1 MKRFVLTVLRGNNRE
16 KMFLKKSRRV
26 LRLSLLLLFLPA
38 LVAGSIFVCGQ
49 TPAKKPEPQQGMGVS
64 TGTPV
69 NYSSRRTVGVTDP
82 KAPVVFED
90 VTDKTAMANFRHR
103 SGSPQKNY
111 IFETPSGGV
120 AILDYDGDGLPDVY
134 LLNGSTV
141 AALEGKEKSPR
152 AALYRNLG
160 NWKFEDVT
168 DKAGV
173 ANERW
178 GCGVAA
184 GDYDNDG
191 HPDLYVTN
199 FGVSRL
205 YHNNGNGTFSD
216 VAGKLG
222 VARKGWST
230 GPSWG
235 DYDGDGRLD
244 LFVPGYAEIDLNNL
258 PPSPSEAGKPGGVG
272 QNFCQ
277 FRGVPVMCGPRGL
290 TGEGDTLY
298 HQKSDGSFEDVSVKA
313 GVNDP
318 QKYYGFTAAFVH
330 ADDDKLL
337 DLIVVNDSTP
347 KQLYINKGDGTFE
360 EVGYPSGVALN
371 ENGREQAG
379 MGLAIGDYD
388 NDGRVDFHITNFSDD
403 SNVLYHNDG
412 EGNFTDV
419 TFQAGLGEVTIPFL
433 GWGTSFIDFD
443 NDAWQDLF
451 VVNGHVYPAVDLN
464 QWGTSFAEQ
473 ALLFHNLK
481 NGKFERVAAAPASAL
496 ANAWP
501 SRGLAIGDLDGDGR
515 LDVVINNID
524 SRPAI
529 LRNVATPS
537 GHWVNV
543 RLVGDVEKKTSRD
556 AIGSIAYLTT
566 GKIRQRLDVIRGAVY
581 CSQNDPT
588 LHFGLGAATRVD
600 KLEVH
605 WSNGAIDAFQVPT
618 IDRTVTIIQG
628 KGA

>member
-1 MKRFVLTVLRGNNRE
+1 
-16 KMFLKKSRRV
+16 
-26 LRLSLLLLFLPA
+26 
-38 LVAGSIFVCGQ
+38 
-49 TPAKKPEPQQGMGVS
+49 S
-64 TGTPV
+64 TGAAL
-69 NYSSRRTVGVTDP
+69 NYSTRRTVGIVDP

-90 VTDKTAMANFRHR
+90 VTDKTAMANFRHH
-103 SGSPQKNY
+103 SGGRAKDY

-120 AILDYDGDGLPDVY
+120 AMFDYDGDGLVDIFLV
-134 LLNGSTV
+134 NGSTLD
-141 AALEGKEKSPR
+141 ALQAKEKAPR

-178 GCGVAA
+178 GMGVAV

-191 HPDLYVTN
+191 RPDFYVGN

-205 YHNNGNGTFSD
+205 YHNNGNGTFTD
-216 VAGKLG
+216 VAEKLG

-230 GPSWG
+230 GATWG

-244 LFVPGYAEIDLNNL
+244 LFVPGYADIDLKDL

-277 FRGVPVMCGPRGL
+277 FRGAPVMCGPRGM
-290 TGEGDTLY
+290 TGESDTLY
-298 HQKSDGSFEDVSVKA
+298 HQKADGTFEDVSVKA

-318 QKYYGFTAAFVH
+318 QKYYGFSSAFVH
-330 ADDDKLL
+330 VDDDNLL

-379 MGLAIGDYD
+379 MGLAVGDYD

-433 GWGTSFIDFD
+433 GWGTSFLDYD
-443 NDAWQDLF
+443 NDGWLDLF
-451 VVNGHVYPAVDLN
+451 VANGHVYPAVDDH
-464 QWGTSFAEQ
+464 QWGTSFAQ
-473 ALLFHNLK
+473 QPLLFRNLK
-481 NGKFERVAAAPASAL
+481 NGKFERVGAAPGSAL
-496 ANAWP
+496 ASAWC
-501 SRGLAIGDLDGDGR
+501 SRGLAVGDLDGDGR
-515 LDVVINNID
+515 LDVVLNNLD
-524 SRPAI
+524 GKPSI
-529 LRNVATPS
+529 LRNVTQAP
-537 GHWVNV
+537 GHWLNLH
-543 RLVGDVEKKTSRD
+543 LVGDPARKSPRD
-556 AIGSIAYLTT
+556 GIGSIAYLTN
-566 GKIRQRLDVIRGAVY
+566 GANRQRADVVSGAVF
-581 CSQNDPT
+581 CSQNDMT
-588 LHFGLGAATRVD
+588 LHFGLGAATKVD
-600 KLEVH
+600 KLEIR
-605 WSNGAIDAFQVPT
+605 WPDGSSETFNVPAVDKTMT
-618 IDRTVTIIQG
+618 IVEG
-628 KGA
+628 KGEGK

>member
-1 MKRFVLTVLRGNNRE
+1 MIICNKPTRFSVGPFRPFAL
-16 KMFLKKSRRV
+16 F
-26 LRLSLLLLFLPA
+26 LLLTPYA
-38 LVAGSIFVCGQ
+38 LIAQ
-49 TPAKKPEPQQGMGVS
+49 TQPKRLESQQPMGGAS

-69 NYSSRRTVGVTDP
+69 TYTSRRTIGITDP

-90 VTDKTAMANFRHR
+90 MTSKTALSHFKHLSGGAN
-103 SGSPQKNY
+103 KDY

-120 AILDYDGDGLPDVY
+120 AIFDYDGDGLPDVY

-141 AALEGKEKSPR
+141 AAMRGKEKAPR
-152 AALYRNLG
+152 AALFRNLG

-168 DKAGV
+168 EKARV

-178 GCGVAA
+178 GFGVAV

-191 HPDLYVTN
+191 RADMYVSN

-205 YHNNGNGTFSD
+205 YHNNGDGTFTD
-216 VAGKLG
+216 VAEKLG

-235 DYDGDGRLD
+235 DYDADGRLD
-244 LFVPGYAEIDLNNL
+244 LFVPGYVQIDLDNL
-258 PPSPSEAGKPGGVG
+258 PPNPTDAAKPGSAG

-290 TGEGDTLY
+290 PGEGDTLY
-298 HQKSDGSFEDVSVKA
+298 RQKPDGSFEDVSAKA

-330 ADDDKLL
+330 VDDDKLL

-347 KQLYINKGDGTFE
+347 KQLYLNKGNGTFE

-379 MGLAIGDYD
+379 MGLAVGDYD

-412 EGNFTDV
+412 EANFTDV
-419 TFQAGLGEVTIPFL
+419 TFQAGLGEPSIPFL

-443 NDAWQDLF
+443 NDGWLDLF
-451 VVNGHVYPAVDLN
+451 VVNGHVYPVVDSH
-464 QWGTSFAEQ
+464 QWGTSYSQQ
-473 ALLFHNLK
+473 ALLFRNLK
-481 NGKFERVAAAPASAL
+481 NGKFERIGAPPGSAL
-496 ANAWP
+496 AFSWP
-501 SRGLAIGDLDGDGR
+501 GRGLAIGDLDNDGR
-515 LDVVINNID
+515 PDLVINNLD
-524 SRPAI
+524 SKPAL
-529 LRNVATPS
+529 LRNVAAPA
-537 GHWVNV
+537 GHWLDL
-543 RLVGDVEKKTSRD
+543 RLVGDVAKKTPRD
-556 AIGSIAYLTT
+556 AVGSQAYVTS
-566 GKIRQRLDVIRGAVY
+566 GKLRQRADVVSGAVY
-581 CSQNDPT
+581 CSQNDMT
-588 LHFGLGAATRVD
+588 LHFGLGAAIKVD
-600 KLEVH
+600 KLEIK
-605 WSNGAIDAFQVPT
+605 WSDGSVEIFNVPAVDKTMT
-618 IDRTVTIIQG
+618 ITQG
-628 KGA
+628 KNVSK

>member
-1 MKRFVLTVLRGNNRE
+1 
-16 KMFLKKSRRV
+16 MFLKKSRRSVRPQALV
-26 LRLSLLLLFLPA
+26 LVLLLAPF
-38 LVAGSIFVCGQ
+38 AGSIFVFTQ
-49 TPAKKPEPQQGMGVS
+49 TPPKKPEPQQGAGVA

-69 NYSSRRTVGVTDP
+69 NYSSRRTAGITDP
-82 KAPVVFED
+82 KAPIIFED
-90 VTDKTAMANFRHR
+90 VTDKTALANFKHR

-111 IFETPSGGV
+111 IFETTSGGV
-120 AILDYDGDGLPDVY
+120 AIFDYDGDGLPDIY
-134 LLNGSTV
+134 LVNGSTV
-141 AALEGKEKSPR
+141 AALEGKEKPPR
-152 AALYRNLG
+152 AALYHNLG

-168 DKAGV
+168 EKAGV

-178 GCGVAA
+178 GCGVAI

-191 HPDLYVTN
+191 HPDMYVTN

-205 YHNNGNGTFSD
+205 YHNNGNGTFTD
-216 VAGKLG
+216 VAEKLG

-230 GPSWG
+230 GASWG

-244 LFVPGYAEIDLNNL
+244 LFVPGYADIDLNNL

-290 TGEGDTLY
+290 PGESDTLY
-298 HQKSDGSFEDVSVKA
+298 HQKPDGTFEDVSVKA

-318 QKYYGFTAAFVH
+318 QKYYGFTSAFVH

-412 EGNFTDV
+412 DGNFTDV

-443 NDAWQDLF
+443 NDGWQDLF
-451 VVNGHVYPAVDLN
+451 VVNGHVYPAVDSN

-473 ALLFHNLK
+473 PLLFRNLRT
-481 NGKFERVAAAPASAL
+481 GRFERVGAAPGSAL
-496 ANAWP
+496 ASAWT
-501 SRGLAIGDLDGDGR
+501 SRGLAVGDLDGDGR
-515 LDVVINNID
+515 LDVVINNLH
-524 SRPAI
+524 SKPSV
-529 LRNVATPS
+529 LRNVFTPV
-537 GHWVNV
+537 GHWLNV
-543 RLVGDVEKKTSRD
+543 RLVGDPSKKTPKD

-566 GKIRQRLDVIRGAVY
+566 GKLRQRLDVISGAGY
-581 CSQNDPT
+581 CSQNDMT
-588 LHFGLGAATRVD
+588 LHFGLGAATKVD
-600 KLEVH
+600 KLEIQ
-605 WSNGAIDAFQVPT
+605 WANGAMETFDVPAIDKY
-618 IDRTVTIIQG
+618 VTIIQG
-628 KGA
+628 KGAGK

>member
-1 MKRFVLTVLRGNNRE
+1 MKISGRAWCKSVVCLALAAALSVFV
-16 KMFLKKSRRV
+16 F
-26 LRLSLLLLFLPA
+26 A
-38 LVAGSIFVCGQ
+38 QGQ
-49 TPAKKPEPQQGMGVS
+49 QKKPESQGGVS

-69 NYSSRRTVGVTDP
+69 NYSSRRTAGVTDP

-90 VTDKTAMANFRHR
+90 VTEKTALRNFKHR

-111 IFETPSGGV
+111 IFETTSGGV
-120 AILDYDGDGLPDVY
+120 AIFDYDGDGLPDVY
-134 LLNGSTV
+134 LVNGSTM
-141 AALEGKEKSPR
+141 AALEGKEKPPR

-173 ANERW
+173 GNDRW
-178 GCGVAA
+178 GCGVAV

-191 HPDLYVTN
+191 HPDIYVTN

-205 YHNNGNGTFSD
+205 YHNNGNGTFTD
-216 VAGKLG
+216 VAEKLG

-230 GPSWG
+230 GASFG
-235 DYDGDGRLD
+235 DYDADGRLD

-277 FRGVPVMCGPRGL
+277 FRGVAVMCGPRGL
-290 TGEGDTLY
+290 AGEGDTLY
-298 HQKSDGSFEDVSVKA
+298 HQKPDGTFEDASVKS

-318 QKYYGFTAAFVH
+318 QKYYGFSSAFVH

-347 KQLYINKGDGTFE
+347 KQLYINKGDGTFD

-419 TFQAGLGEVTIPFL
+419 TFQAGLGELTIPFL
-433 GWGTSFIDFD
+433 GWGTSFIDYD
-443 NDAWQDLF
+443 NDGWADLF
-451 VVNGHVYPAVDLN
+451 VVNGHVYPAVDNN

-473 ALLFHNLK
+473 PLLFHNLK
-481 NGKFERVAAAPASAL
+481 GGKFERVGAPPGSAL
-496 ANAWP
+496 ANGWA
-501 SRGLAIGDLDGDGR
+501 SRGLALGDLDGDGR
-515 LDVVINNID
+515 LDVVINNLD
-524 SRPAI
+524 ANPSI
-529 LRNVATPS
+529 LRNVAAPV
-537 GHWVNV
+537 GHWLNL
-543 RLVGDVEKKTSRD
+543 RLVGNPEKKTPRD
-556 AIGSIAYLTT
+556 AIGSVAYLTT
-566 GKIRQRLDVIRGAVY
+566 GAIRQRLDLVSGAVY
-581 CSQNDPT
+581 CSQNDLA
-588 LHFGLGAATRVD
+588 LHFGLGTASKID
-600 KLEVH
+600 KLEIQ
-605 WSNGAIDAFQVPT
+605 WANGSVETFDVPAIDKT
-618 IDRTVTIIQG
+618 LTIIQG
-628 KGA
+628 KGAGK